1 MAEKKKSENKLLN
14 SASGIFKKKQTSKN
28 DKKTAKTSSSVH
40 NAKAETELQKTKE
53 IRTVASASAAVK
65 DRKAENKI
73 SAATASTKSAKPKKE
88 KEKRLG
94 PNWFFW
100 IVLILIIIPSFY
112 FVKLLHDASLESNVP
127 VVGERLKHNIKDQIT
142 EEMKGTISTA
152 VSSMENV
159 ELSETNLIVDTLRI
173 NVDVK
178 DELTADQM
186 KQMTVDIYN
195 KVAETAPIET
205 YFTQH
210 DEFKQYDLEINI
222 FNNLDVE
229 SPIIVSLYRNSHMD
243 KYNVQVLTSPLNS
256 TVAEKLKIRI
266 QEELEER
273 ERERQEAEAAQN
285 AEDTESTE
293 TTEGTE
299 SGESGEQTSE

>member
-1 MAEKKKSENKLLN
+1 MAEQKKSENKLLN
-14 SASGIFKKKQTSKN
+14 SASGIFKKKQTSKT
-28 DKKTAKTSSSVH
+28 DKKTAKTSSSVN
-40 NAKAETELQKTKE
+40 NAKSETELQKTKE

-65 DRKAENKI
+65 DRNAEKKI
-73 SAATASTKSAKPKKE
+73 SAATAATKTSKPKKE
-88 KEKRLG
+88 KKLG

-100 IVLILIIIPSFY
+100 IVLILVIIPSFY

-127 VVGERLKHNIKDQIT
+127 VLGDRLKHNIQDQIT
-142 EEMKGTISTA
+142 EEMKTTISTA

-173 NVDVK
+173 TVDAN
-178 DELTADQM
+178 DELTTDQM

-210 DEFKQYDLEINI
+210 DDFKQYDIEINV
-222 FNNLDVE
+222 FNNLDAE
-229 SPIIVSLYRNSHMD
+229 SPVIVSLYRNSHMD
-243 KYNVQVLTSPLNS
+243 NYSVQVLTSPMNS
-256 TVAEKLKIRI
+256 TVASQLKIRM

-273 ERERQEAEAAQN
+273 ERERQEAEAAEN
-285 AEDTESTE
+285 AEQSEGTEE
-293 TTEGTE
+293 TE
-299 SGESGEQTSE
+299 SGESGEATSE

>member
-1 MAEKKKSENKLLN
+1 MAEQKKSENKLLS
-14 SASGIFKKKQTSKN
+14 SASGIFKKKQTSKTEN
-28 DKKTAKTSSSVH
+28 KTAKSSSSVN

-53 IRTVASASAAVK
+53 IRTVASASTAVK
-65 DRKAENKI
+65 DRKAEKKI
-73 SAATASTKSAKPKKE
+73 SAATAGKTSAKPKKQ
-88 KEKRLG
+88 KEKKLG
-94 PNWFFW
+94 INWFFW
-100 IVLILIIIPSFY
+100 ITLILIIIPSFY

-127 VVGERLKHNIKDQIT
+127 VLGERLKHNIQDQIT
-142 EEMKGTISTA
+142 DEMKTTISTA

-173 NVDVK
+173 NVDTT

-210 DEFKQYDLEINI
+210 DDFKQYDLEINV
-222 FNNLDVE
+222 FNNLEAE

-243 KYNVQVLTSPLNS
+243 NYAVQVLTSPVNS
-256 TVAEKLKIRI
+256 KVASELKIRM

-273 ERERQEAEAAQN
+273 ERERQEAEAAEN
-285 AEDTESTE
+285 AESEE
-293 TTEGTE
+293 TE
-299 SGESGEQTSE
+299 SGESGEETSE